1 MKSRYSINEP
11 RIAIRRPLVS
21 SVACALSRLIF
32 CPVKARAQICGA
44 FSGAAPFLFAVN
56 VEVHRLNSERT

>member
-1 MKSRYSINEP
+1 M
-11 RIAIRRPLVS
+11 IR
-21 SVACALSRLIF
+21 ALSRLIF